1 MSVKQM
7 AKNRRFQSILK
18 TRSESDLR
26 EGLHRRQSLTGGRN
40 TINRSASLSNLRNE
54 KLTDEM
60 RNHIAKLKKELR
72 NESNIVKQVKWEKVS
87 DVNAARNE
95 EAKKYSELLK
105 EQESKIKRDYQRQLE
120 KEMENNA
127 TYFERETKR
136 MCQLFEQQ
144 IQSERSAWYREKE
157 HLLVHIEKAK
167 QEAEIAATE
176 NSEKAKKKL
185 QQQIVITEGQRK
197 KLEEDLKTFK
207 EINRNHVMENKKIFE
222 EHQNELE
229 KMKKASISESR
240 KQVNG

>member
-1 MSVKQM
+1 
-7 AKNRRFQSILK
+7 
-18 TRSESDLR
+18 
-26 EGLHRRQSLTGGRN
+26 
-40 TINRSASLSNLRNE
+40 
-54 KLTDEM
+54 
-60 RNHIAKLKKELR
+60 
-72 NESNIVKQVKWEKVS
+72 
-87 DVNAARNE
+87 
-95 EAKKYSELLK
+95 
-105 EQESKIKRDYQRQLE
+105 
-120 KEMENNA
+120 MENNA

-185 QQQIVITEGQRK
+185 QQQIVIIEGQRK

-229 KMKKASISESR
+229 KMKKASVSESR